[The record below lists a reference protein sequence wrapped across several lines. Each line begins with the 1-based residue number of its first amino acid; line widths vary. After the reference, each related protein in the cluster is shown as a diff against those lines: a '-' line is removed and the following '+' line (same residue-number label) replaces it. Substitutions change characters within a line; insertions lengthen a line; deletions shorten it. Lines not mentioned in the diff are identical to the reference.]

1 MRRLLL
7 MIALLTVATATPA
20 MAAVGPGTPQF
31 AAPTRGSVAIVPG
44 GQGNPEFAP
53 IATGQRVFTVFARLR
68 VRPRSGSARLLM
80 RSKRANQ
87 RCARTYRKDRG
98 KAIRLGLASVD
109 TAGFVTAR
117 SPEIAWNR
125 TGKVRFCVWLPPIRR
140 TVLPPRTSVIT
151 FFARALGIHMYGQPR
166 TIGTGTQIVYTIL
179 STHPIIVET
188 PDPCGQFRTQSF
200 ALDKLEPAGFV
211 YLYGASGADTRR
223 CPADGEQLDVTGA
236 FTMSVALTNEQAAA
250 GGMVHRGAC
259 VLTNFNTSVSLERA
273 RVIVESQGCRV
284 GRILSARTGLR
295 ARGGRVTSFAMNG
308 ATAWFAPQGSRVDL
322 VVG

>member
-1 MRRLLL
+1 MRRWL
-7 MIALLTVATATPA
+7 MMLAFWTVAAAAPA
-20 MAAVGPGTPQF
+20 MAAGGPGTPQF

-44 GQGNPEFAP
+44 GQGSSEFAP
-53 IATGQRVFTVFARLR
+53 IATGQRVFTVYARLR
-68 VRPRSGSARLLM
+68 VRPRGGQARLFM
-80 RSKRANQ
+80 RYKRANQ

-98 KAIRLGLASVD
+98 RAIRLGLASVD
-109 TAGFVTAR
+109 AAGFVTAR

-125 TGKVRFCVWLPPIRR
+125 TGKVRFCVWLPPVRR
-140 TVLPPRTSVIT
+140 VVPPPRTSVVT

-179 STHPIIVET
+179 STHPITVET

-223 CPADGEQLDVTGA
+223 CPTDGEQLDVTGG

-284 GRILSARTGLR
+284 GRILSARTGR
-295 ARGGRVTSFAMNG
+295 PARGGQVTSFAMNG
-308 ATAWFAPQGSRVDL
+308 AKAWFAPQGSRVDL